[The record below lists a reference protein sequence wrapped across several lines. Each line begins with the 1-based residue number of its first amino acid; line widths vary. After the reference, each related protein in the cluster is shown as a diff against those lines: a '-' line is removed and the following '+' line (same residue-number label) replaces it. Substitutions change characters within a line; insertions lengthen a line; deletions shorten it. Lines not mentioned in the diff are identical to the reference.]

1 MNVLFHPD
9 AELELNAAIDYYEA
23 IENGLGYDFSLEI
36 ISAIGRVIDFPKAWL
51 IIEGDI
57 RRALVKRFPHGIYML
72 KIKVSSILLLP
83 CTFTATPSIGSI
95 GFRFL
100 SSFRRLDQA
109 GTLSK

>member
-51 IIEGDI
+51 IIDGDI
-57 RRALVKRFPHGIYML
+57 RRALVKRFPYGILYAEDQDLIYIIAVMHL
-72 KIKVSSILLLP
+72 HRDPEYWKH
-83 CTFTATPSIGSI
+83 
-95 GFRFL
+95 RF
-100 SSFRRLDQA
+100 
-109 GTLSK
+109 

>member
-51 IIEGDI
+51 IIEGVI
-57 RRALVKRFPHGIYML
+57 RRALSLIHI
-72 KIKVSSILLLP
+72 
-83 CTFTATPSIGSI
+83 
-95 GFRFL
+95 
-100 SSFRRLDQA
+100 
-109 GTLSK
+109 

>member
-57 RRALVKRFPHGIYML
+57 RRALVKRFPYGILY
-72 KIKVSSILLLP
+72 
-83 CTFTATPSIGSI
+83 AE
-95 GFRFL
+95 
-100 SSFRRLDQA
+100 DQGLIYIIA
-109 GTLSK
+109 AMHLHRDPEYWKHRI